1 MADKKAVFY
10 VEPQVLVGIR
20 KHSGQITSQKNNI
33 IRESSRQLRLK
44 NLQNVLIEKGMVKLA
59 DGIMESFNMTLT
71 KGMNIDEFFRF
82 FCNLIK

>member
-1 MADKKAVFY
+1 MLFSS
-10 VEPQVLVGIR
+10 VLVGIR